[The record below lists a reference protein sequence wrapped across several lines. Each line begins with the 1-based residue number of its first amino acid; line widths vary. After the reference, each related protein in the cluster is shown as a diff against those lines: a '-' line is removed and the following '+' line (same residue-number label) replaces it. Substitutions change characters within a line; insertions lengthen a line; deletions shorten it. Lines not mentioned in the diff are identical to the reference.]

1 MTNTTG
7 QERALRDALE
17 AVLNTSGARGEY
29 HSLKYTDAVA
39 EAEKLLADPV
49 SPLDASEAEC
59 VREAAAQV
67 MENLAFFTPVEELLH
82 MTKQEMS
89 VRTCREGAKAIRA
102 MPLPHQPATD
112 EGERVRVLD
121 GANSHVFD
129 KRLVIGDGDAF
140 QKGDGGECIAF
151 ADEPWAS
158 RIATALSTRTSQ
170 PPAAETRLRSVLSY
184 IRSELAL
191 FAACC
196 AVSNKTSDTFVGT
209 EAKAKEWVAC
219 INDALAQS
227 PVETLSAR
235 DLFEIARPCF
245 HYAKRGTPDGG
256 MFERSETGRLLMNAM
271 EKIAALTQPEPTAQQ
286 ATPAS
291 RILNSI
297 EEANA
302 WVRGEDTGATV
313 HHVAAQQAAGEAEAV
328 RELIEMLSPDGPKQD
343 GATVFDH
350 TPEEIGLHVME
361 NHEAIRA
368 TLSAPTEP
376 VAFASPGQLAQLAD
390 KTEEG
395 GTYIPLR
402 KTSVGNFTMALY
414 ATPQPTET
422 QRIVDDLRADGWM
435 VAVHNDYRLNGKYH
449 TFWLFTHPNGR
460 WIKGEGETDA
470 QAIAEA
476 ASQASGE
483 HLAGDKA

>member
-291 RILNSI
+291 RILNSL

-313 HHVAAQQAAGEAEAV
+313 HHVAAQQAAGEAVAWMYTNPNFAPGRPPNEV
-328 RELIEMLSPDGPKQD
+328 C
-343 GATVFDH
+343 FDRH
-350 TPEEIGLHVME
+350 EVIGENWTETP
-361 NHEAIRA
+361 
-368 TLSAPTEP
+368 
-376 VAFASPGQLAQLAD
+376 
-390 KTEEG
+390 
-395 GTYIPLR
+395 
-402 KTSVGNFTMALY
+402 LY

-422 QRIVDDLRADGWM
+422 QRIVAWQPIETAPKDWTDVLVYSPEHESWNCEGVFMAFYDAEIGAWLSHQPGGNIVLEPTKWM
-435 VAVHNDYRLNGKYH
+435 PR
-449 TFWLFTHPNGR
+449 P
-460 WIKGEGETDA
+460 
-470 QAIAEA
+470 EA
-476 ASQASGE
+476 PASGE